1 MGNMCCGG
9 EEEDFA
15 PPHQA
20 SAQHPGK
27 LHVDYVGEGHRLGAE
42 NGAAGVAGD
51 TPEDM
56 RERRLQAAEERQ
68 KQMQNRGIPNT
79 RQGAQSYP
87 APQKTH
93 DGGIDHQDWLN

>member
-1 MGNMCCGG
+1 MGNTCCGG
-9 EEEDFA
+9 EDEDFA

-20 SAQHPGK
+20 NAQYNGK
-27 LHVDYVGEGHRLGAE
+27 VKVNYAGEGHRLGGE
-42 NGAAGVAGD
+42 NGAAAVARD

-68 KQMQNRGIPNT
+68 KQIQNRGIPNT
-79 RQGAQSYP
+79 RQGTQSYP
-87 APQKTH
+87 ATQKTH